1 MEPLDGFVSL
11 DVWVTAFVSEAT
23 MALVEDGVF
32 FGRPQIDTA

>member
-11 DVWVTAFVSEAT
+11 DGWLTAFVSDTT

-32 FGRPQIDTA
+32 FGRPQIVTA